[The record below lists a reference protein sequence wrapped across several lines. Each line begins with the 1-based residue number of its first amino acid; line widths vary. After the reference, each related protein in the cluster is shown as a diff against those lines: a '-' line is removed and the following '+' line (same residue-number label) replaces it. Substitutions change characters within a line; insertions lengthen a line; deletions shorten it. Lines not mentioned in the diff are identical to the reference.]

1 MEILLVILLL
11 IVLVIVVFH
20 TSRDS
25 VPLIKSRS
33 DLDKQI
39 RILYRQ
45 TARYAVASSQDES
58 PVVKSLHA
66 NYAMGY
72 LMALKDLATTEQF
85 AKATGDNLLSFER
98 KIASIQDASTVN
110 LVGDCPTLIPEEDIG
125 LLRAMYIA
133 I

>member
-1 MEILLVILLL
+1 MEAVLILFLIL
-11 IVLVIVVFH
+11 VLVFVVFR
-20 TSRDS
+20 TSSNS
-25 VPLIKSRS
+25 VP
-33 DLDKQI
+33 LDKQI

-45 TARYAVASSQDES
+45 TARYAVASLQDDS

-85 AKATGDNLLSFER
+85 ARATGDNLLSFER
-98 KIASIQDASTVN
+98 KIAGIQDASTVN
-110 LVGDCPTLIPEEDIG
+110 LVGDCPDLIPNEDPK
-125 LLRAMYIA
+125 LLRAMYIQ

>member
-1 MEILLVILLL
+1 MEALL
-11 IVLVIVVFH
+11 ILFLVLVLVFVVFR
-20 TSRDS
+20 TSSNS
-25 VPLIKSRS
+25 VP
-33 DLDKQI
+33 LDKQI

-45 TARYAVASSQDES
+45 TARYAVASLQDDS

-85 AKATGDNLLSFER
+85 ARATGDNLLSFER
-98 KIASIQDASTVN
+98 KIAGIQDASTVN
-110 LVGDCPTLIPEEDIG
+110 LVGDCPDLIPNEDPG
-125 LLRAMYIA
+125 LLRAMYIQ

>member
-1 MEILLVILLL
+1 MEAVVLILV
-11 IVLVIVVFH
+11 IVLVLVFVVVR
-20 TSRDS
+20 TSNDSGS
-25 VPLIKSRS
+25 VPLY
-33 DLDKQI
+33 KQI
-39 RILYRQ
+39 RVLYRQ
-45 TARYAVASSQDES
+45 TARYAVASLQDDS

-85 AKATGDNLLSFER
+85 ARATNDNLLSFER

-110 LVGDCPTLIPEEDIG
+110 LVGDCPDLIPNEDPG
-125 LLRAMYIA
+125 LLRAMYIE

>member
-1 MEILLVILLL
+1 MEAVLILFL
-11 IVLVIVVFH
+11 VLVLVFVVFRPDK
-20 TSRDS
+20 SLRDLDH
-25 VPLIKSRS
+25 VP
-33 DLDKQI
+33 LDKQI

-45 TARYAVASSQDES
+45 TARYAVASVQDDS

-72 LMALKDLATTEQF
+72 LMALKDLATTEEF

-98 KIASIQDASTVN
+98 KIAGIQDASTVN
-110 LVGDCPTLIPEEDIG
+110 LVGDCPALVPDEDPA
-125 LLRAMYIA
+125 LLRAMYIQ

>member
-1 MEILLVILLL
+1 METVLILFL
-11 IVLVIVVFH
+11 VLVLVFVVVLRP
-20 TSRDS
+20 TSGDS
-25 VPLIKSRS
+25 
-33 DLDKQI
+33 DKQI

-45 TARYAVASSQDES
+45 TARYAVASVQDDS

-72 LMALKDLATTEQF
+72 LMALKDLATTEEF

-98 KIASIQDASTVN
+98 KIAGIQDASTVN
-110 LVGDCPTLIPEEDIG
+110 LVGDCPALVPDEDPA
-125 LLRAMYIA
+125 LLRAMYIQ

>member
-1 MEILLVILLL
+1 MEAVVLILV
-11 IVLVIVVFH
+11 IVLVFVFVVVR
-20 TSRDS
+20 TS
-25 VPLIKSRS
+25 VPL

-39 RILYRQ
+39 RVLYRQ
-45 TARYAVASSQDES
+45 TARYAVASLQDDS

-85 AKATGDNLLSFER
+85 ARATNDNLLSFER

-110 LVGDCPTLIPEEDIG
+110 LVGDCPDLIPNEDPG
-125 LLRAMYIA
+125 LLRAMYIE

>member
-1 MEILLVILLL
+1 MELLLVVLLL
-11 IVLVIVVFH
+11 IVLVLVVFR
-20 TSRDS
+20 TSTDN
-25 VPLIKSRS
+25 VP
-33 DLDKQI
+33 LDKQI

-110 LVGDCPTLIPEEDIG
+110 LVGDCPELIPEEDPA

>member
-1 MEILLVILLL
+1 METVVLILFLLLVLVFVLLRPTSSNS
-11 IVLVIVVFH
+11 VV
-20 TSRDS
+20 
-25 VPLIKSRS
+25 P
-33 DLDKQI
+33 LDKQI

-45 TARYAVASSQDES
+45 TARYAVASLQDDS

-72 LMALKDLATTEQF
+72 LMALKDLATTEEF

-98 KIASIQDASTVN
+98 KIAGIQDASTVN
-110 LVGDCPTLIPEEDIG
+110 LVGDCPELIPNEDPG
-125 LLRAMYIA
+125 LLRAMYIQ

>member
-1 MEILLVILLL
+1 MEAVVLILV
-11 IVLVIVVFH
+11 IVLVLVFVVVR
-20 TSRDS
+20 TSNDSGS
-25 VPLIKSRS
+25 VPLY
-33 DLDKQI
+33 KQI
-39 RILYRQ
+39 RVLYRQ
-45 TARYAVASSQDES
+45 TARYAVASLQDDS

-85 AKATGDNLLSFER
+85 ARATNDNLLSFER

-110 LVGDCPTLIPEEDIG
+110 LVGDCPDLIPNEDPG
-125 LLRAMYIA
+125 LLRAMYIQ

>member
-1 MEILLVILLL
+1 MDQIPIILF
-11 IVLVIVVFH
+11 IVLVLVFVLFRTSSDGVV
-20 TSRDS
+20 
-25 VPLIKSRS
+25 PI
-33 DLDKQI
+33 DKQI

-45 TARYAVASSQDES
+45 TARYAVASLQDES

-72 LMALKDLATTEQF
+72 LMALKDLATTGEF
-85 AKATGDNLLSFER
+85 ARATGDNLISFER

-110 LVGDCPTLIPEEDIG
+110 LVGDCPDLIPNEDPG
-125 LLRAMYIA
+125 LLRAMYIQ